1 VLGPNPFGQREPIES
16 ARRLDVSEHQID
28 RLAGFDELHRSIGA
42 RSLDYLKAG
51 VSQRRGN
58 VYADEK
64 LIFDEQ
70 DSDRSHIELLQ
81 GNHSHGGPPLLNRQ
95 WGTEPFV
102 PGQLDWGNGSL
113 HLRSQTTVIR
123 PRESDTRRETLRRS
137 IARSCCKFV
146 KPDTRPSSERWH
158 SLDLHS
164 RHGAACDGVPRGVWD
179 CYSVCT
185 DSGPISL
192 WASWSM
198 HIEAM
203 NFGGMGHAED
213 ATMLGRVRCAFD
225 AIASTNPATKWTGE
239 ASFIRVPGFD

>member
-1 VLGPNPFGQREPIES
+1 MPGPI
-16 ARRLDVSEHQID
+16 
-28 RLAGFDELHRSIGA
+28 
-42 RSLDYLKAG
+42 
-51 VSQRRGN
+51 
-58 VYADEK
+58 
-64 LIFDEQ
+64 
-70 DSDRSHIELLQ
+70 
-81 GNHSHGGPPLLNRQ
+81 
-95 WGTEPFV
+95 V
-102 PGQLDWGNGSL
+102 PGQLDWDNGSL
-113 HLRSQTTVIR
+113 HLRSQTTVNR
-123 PRESDTRRETLRRS
+123 PRESDTRRETLSAIDRAVLLRV
-137 IARSCCKFV
+137 RQ
-146 KPDTRPSSERWH
+146 TRQRPSSERWH

-164 RHGAACDGVPRGVWD
+164 RHGAAYDGVPRGVWD

-213 ATMLGRVRCAFD
+213 ATTLGRMRCASD

>member
-1 VLGPNPFGQREPIES
+1 VAPVE
-16 ARRLDVSEHQID
+16 RR
-28 RLAGFDELHRSIGA
+28 F
-42 RSLDYLKAG
+42 
-51 VSQRRGN
+51 
-58 VYADEK
+58 
-64 LIFDEQ
+64 
-70 DSDRSHIELLQ
+70 
-81 GNHSHGGPPLLNRQ
+81 
-95 WGTEPFV
+95 
-102 PGQLDWGNGSL
+102 
-113 HLRSQTTVIR
+113 
-123 PRESDTRRETLRRS
+123 RRS
-137 IARSCCKFV
+137 IARSCCEFV

-203 NFGGMGHAED
+203 NFGGIGHAED
-213 ATMLGRVRCAFD
+213 ATTLGRMRCASD